1 MIGIT
6 VKTTLAILGEMTSLG
21 LSQGI
26 TRRKA
31 AWIWAGPGMDGR
43 LVDRLPRCAGG
54 QV

>member
-6 VKTTLAILGEMTSLG
+6 VKTALAILGEMTSLG

-43 LVDRLPRCAGG
+43 LVDRPPRCAGG